1 MSRYL
6 FLSLCVIFSVA
17 HAAEKTQ
24 ENDAHDLAYSLGAS
38 LGERLRQEVP
48 RPATQGPDRR
58 SAASLSRQATGIERR
73 TDRTDPRPN
82 TKRGMP
88 CSHLQPQSEPATGKR
103 AAFSRRRKSQT
114 RCSKELADGILLTE
128 LAPGTGAK
136 AGPERQSAGAVCRSP
151 CPTAQCSTRTAQPQ
165 WFSLD
170 SVISGWRSALQ
181 NMPVGAKWRLVIPS
195 AQAYGADGAGDLI
208 APFTP
213 WCLKSN
219 CAAPPV
225 DSANEKRC
233 ALAHRF
239 GVLREAV
246 QAWTESVSL

>member
-6 FLSLCVIFSVA
+6 FLSLCVFFSAVQ
-17 HAAEKTQ
+17 AAEKST

-48 RPATQGPDRR
+48 DLQLKALVEGLQQAYQGKPLALKDERIEQILSEHEAQVALQPA
-58 SAASLSRQATGIERR
+58 
-73 TDRTDPRPN
+73 
-82 TKRGMP
+82 M
-88 CSHLQPQSEPATGKR
+88 PQSE
-103 AAFSRRRKSQT
+103 AALEKERRFLAEEKAKPGVR
-114 RCSKELADGILLTE
+114 ELADGILLTE

-136 AGPERQSAGAVCRSP
+136 AGPDGKVQVLYIGRLPDGTVFDQNS
-151 CPTAQCSTRTAQPQ
+151 QPQ

-195 AQAYGADGAGDLI
+195 AEAYGADGAGDLI

-213 WCLKSN
+213 L
-219 CAAPPV
+219 V
-225 DSANEKRC
+225 FE
-233 ALAHRF
+233 
-239 GVLREAV
+239 VELRGA
-246 QAWTESVSL
+246 TG

>member
-17 HAAEKTQ
+17 NAAEKNQ
-24 ENDAHDLAYSLGAS
+24 EKEAHDLAYSLGAS

-48 RPATQGPDRR
+48 DLQIQALVDGLQQAYQGKPLALKREQIERILAEHQALAATQTPAPEIELALENEQRF
-58 SAASLSRQATGIERR
+58 LSEEKAKPGVR
-73 TDRTDPRPN
+73 
-82 TKRGMP
+82 
-88 CSHLQPQSEPATGKR
+88 
-103 AAFSRRRKSQT
+103 
-114 RCSKELADGILLTE
+114 ELADGILLTE

-136 AGPERQSAGAVCRSP
+136 AGPNGKVQVLYIGRLPDGTVFDQNS
-151 CPTAQCSTRTAQPQ
+151 QPQ

-181 NMPVGAKWRLVIPS
+181 DMPVGAKWRLVIPS

-213 WCLKSN
+213 LVFEVELSG
-219 CAAPPV
+219 AA
-225 DSANEKRC
+225 
-233 ALAHRF
+233 
-239 GVLREAV
+239 G
-246 QAWTESVSL
+246 